1 MSWFTPSHISWAAV
15 VLATLATFVIGFGW
29 YHPRTLGPAWMRLVG
44 LTEEELRAASPLR
57 FLGAGAVAFVT
68 AIVLN
73 VLMVELSVLSVGGGA
88 LLGAFLALVM
98 RVGNQVI
105 HHGFEL
111 RPHALTLVNGGHDVL
126 ALAATGAIIGAF
138 V

>member
-1 MSWFTPSHISWAAV
+1 MSWFTASHLEWGAV
-15 VLATLATFVIGFGW
+15 VLATLATFVIGFAW
-29 YHPRTLGPAWMRLVG
+29 YHPRTLGPAWMRMVG
-44 LTEEELRAASPLR
+44 LTEDELRAASPVR

-68 AIVLN
+68 AMVLN

-88 LLGAFLALVM
+88 LLGGFLALVM

-111 RPHALTLVNGGHDVL
+111 RPQALTLVNGGHDVL